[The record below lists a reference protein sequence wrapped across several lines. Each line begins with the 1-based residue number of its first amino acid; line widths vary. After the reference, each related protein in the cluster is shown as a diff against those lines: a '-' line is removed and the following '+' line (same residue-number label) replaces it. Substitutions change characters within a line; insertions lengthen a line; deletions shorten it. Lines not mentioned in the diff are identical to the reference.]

1 MMTKFIIYQ
10 NNLPVVKPLVGEC
23 GAYSATKKGP
33 LLMRWQKIRLGF
45 SLVLF
50 FAVLGSLLG
59 CGSQETDGL
68 ELLNVS
74 YDPTRELWRD
84 LNEKFIPTYEQ
95 KTGQKIGVRQS
106 HASSGSQARSVI
118 DGLEA
123 DVVTLAL
130 WSDTDALRKKGLIKD
145 GWEERLPNH
154 SLAYFSTIVFVVR
167 KGNPKGI
174 KDWPDLIKPGV
185 EVITPNPKT
194 SGNGRLSFLAAWGAV
209 RENGGSEQDARDF
222 VTKLYQHTPVLD
234 NGARGSTTTFAQ
246 KKIGD
251 VHLTWENE
259 AYLEVAETPG
269 EMEIVYPAASIRAE
283 PFVAVVDANVDR
295 KGTRAVAL
303 AYLKFLYTEEAQHIL
318 AKHHYRPINEDVRKQ
333 YAEQLPELK
342 LFPIAAIAQ
351 SWEDAQQKFFANGA
365 VFDSIYQPGR

>member
-1 MMTKFIIYQ
+1 MRSLF
-10 NNLPVVKPLVGEC
+10 VLVALAMG
-23 GAYSATKKGP
+23 GI
-33 LLMRWQKIRLGF
+33 W
-45 SLVLF
+45 
-50 FAVLGSLLG
+50 G
-59 CGSQETDGL
+59 CGSEQTDGV

-84 LNEKFIPTYEQ
+84 LNEKFSPNYEL
-95 KTGQKIGVRQS
+95 KTGQKVVIRQS
-106 HASSGSQARSVI
+106 HASSGSQARAVI

-145 GWEERLPNH
+145 DWEERLPNR

-167 KGNPKGI
+167 KANPKEI
-174 KDWPDLIKPGV
+174 KDWPDLVKAGV

-209 RENGGSEQDARDF
+209 RERGGSEEDARDF

-259 AYLEVAETPG
+259 AHLEIAETPG
-269 EMEIVYPAASIRAE
+269 ELEIVYPPLSIRAE

-295 KGTRAVAL
+295 KGTRGAAE
-303 AYLKFLYTEEAQHIL
+303 AYLQFLYTEEAQNIL
-318 AKHHYRPINEDVRKQ
+318 AKHYYRPINEEVRKQ
-333 YAEQLPELK
+333 YSARLPELK
-342 LFPIAAIAQ
+342 LFPITAVAE
-351 SWEDAQQKFFANGA
+351 SWDDAQQKFFANGA
-365 VFDSIYQPGR
+365 VFDSIYKPSR

>member
-1 MMTKFIIYQ
+1 MGWKNT
-10 NNLPVVKPLVGEC
+10 VA
-23 GAYSATKKGP
+23 GAG
-33 LLMRWQKIRLGF
+33 I
-45 SLVLF
+45 V
-50 FAVLGSLLG
+50 LLG
-59 CGSQETDGL
+59 AAVWGLSGCGQQQTDEV

-95 KTGQKIGVRQS
+95 TTGQKVAIRQS
-106 HASSGSQARSVI
+106 HASSGSQARAVL

-130 WSDTDALRKKGLIKD
+130 WSDTDVLRKKGLIED
-145 GWEERLPNH
+145 GWQERLPNH

-174 KDWPDLIKPGV
+174 KDWPDLVKEGV

-194 SGNGRLSFLAAWGAV
+194 SGNGRLSFLAAWGANLQ
-209 RENGGSEQDARDF
+209 RGGSEEDARDF

-259 AYLEVAETPG
+259 AHLEVAETPG
-269 EMEIVYPAASIRAE
+269 ELEIVYPSASIRAE
-283 PFVAVVDANVDR
+283 PFVAVVDANVER
-295 KGTRAVAL
+295 KGTRAVAE

-318 AKHHYRPINEDVRKQ
+318 AKHHYRPINEAVRTQ
-333 YAEQLPELK
+333 YTAALPELK
-342 LFPIAAIAQ
+342 LFPITALAQ
-351 SWEDAQQKFFANGA
+351 SWDDAQHKFFANGA
-365 VFDSIYQPGR
+365 IFDSIYKPNR

>member
-1 MMTKFIIYQ
+1 MWR
-10 NNLPVVKPLVGEC
+10 
-23 GAYSATKKGP
+23 KK
-33 LLMRWQKIRLGF
+33 IVF
-45 SLVLF
+45 CSYLVLLI
-50 FAVLGSLLG
+50 AALASLSG
-59 CGSQETDGL
+59 CAPQQTDGI

-74 YDPTRELWRD
+74 YDPTRELWRE
-84 LNEKFIPTYEQ
+84 LNARFIPEYERQ
-95 KTGQKIGVRQS
+95 SGQRVAIQQS
-106 HASSGSQARSVI
+106 HASSGSQARAVL

-130 WSDTDALRKKGLIKD
+130 WSDTDALRKNGLIQD
-145 GWEERLPNH
+145 GWQERLPEH

-174 KDWPDLIKPGV
+174 KDWPDLLKEGV

-209 RENGGSEQDARDF
+209 RTRGGSEDEARDF

-259 AYLEVAETPG
+259 AHLEIAETPG
-269 EMEIVYPAASIRAE
+269 ELEIVYPPVSIRAE

-295 KGTRAVAL
+295 KGTRAVAE
-303 AYLKFLYTEEAQHIL
+303 AYLKYLYSDEAQHIL
-318 AKHHYRPINEDVRKQ
+318 AKHHYRPIKEAVRKQ
-333 YAEQLPELK
+333 HTAQLPELK
-342 LFPIAAIAQ
+342 LFPITSIADN
-351 SWEDAQQKFFANGA
+351 WGDAQRKFFASGA
-365 VFDSIYQPGR
+365 IFDGIYKPSR

>member
-1 MMTKFIIYQ
+1 
-10 NNLPVVKPLVGEC
+10 
-23 GAYSATKKGP
+23 
-33 LLMRWQKIRLGF
+33 MRRKKIRFF
-45 SLVLF
+45 SYLVLF
-50 FAVLGSLLG
+50 SAVLGGLSG
-59 CGSQETDGL
+59 CRSQETDGI

-84 LNEKFIPTYEQ
+84 LNEKFIPKYEQ
-95 KTGQKIGVRQS
+95 KTGQKIVIRQS

-145 GWEERLPNH
+145 GWEERLPNR

-209 RENGGSEQDARDF
+209 RQNGGSDADARDF
-222 VTKLYQHTPVLD
+222 VAKLYHHTPVLD

-259 AYLEVAETPG
+259 AHLEVG
-269 EMEIVYPAASIRAE
+269 EAPSELEIVYPPVSIRAE

-295 KGTRAVAL
+295 KGMRPVAE
-303 AYLKFLYTEEAQHIL
+303 AYLRFLYSEEAQHIL
-318 AKHHYRPINEDVRKQ
+318 AKHHYRPIDEAVRKQ
-333 YAEQLPELK
+333 YAAQLPELK
-342 LFPIAAIAQ
+342 LFSITAIAQ
-351 SWEDAQQKFFANGA
+351 NWQDAQQKFFASGG

>member
-1 MMTKFIIYQ
+1 MRRKRILARSY
-10 NNLPVVKPLVGEC
+10 L
-23 GAYSATKKGP
+23 A
-33 LLMRWQKIRLGF
+33 LLC
-45 SLVLF
+45 V
-50 FAVLGSLLG
+50 VLGGLLG
-59 CGSQETDGL
+59 CGSHETDGL

-84 LNEKFIPTYEQ
+84 LNEKFIPKYEQ
-95 KTGQKIGVRQS
+95 SSGQKIAVRQS
-106 HASSGSQARSVI
+106 HASSGGQARAVI

-130 WSDTDALRKKGLIKD
+130 WSDTDAIHKKGLIKD

-167 KGNPKGI
+167 KGNPKAI
-174 KDWPDLIKPGV
+174 KDWPDLIKEGV
-185 EVITPNPKT
+185 EIITPNPKT
-194 SGNGRLSFLAAWGAV
+194 SGNGRLSFLAAWGAI
-209 RENGGSEQDARDF
+209 RQNGGSDEDARDF

-246 KKIGD
+246 KRIGD

-269 EMEIVYPAASIRAE
+269 ELEIVYPPISIRAE

-295 KGTRAVAL
+295 KGTRAVAE

-318 AKHHYRPINEDVRKQ
+318 AKHHYRPINEEVRKQ
-333 YAEQLPELK
+333 YVDELPELK
-342 LFPIAAIAQ
+342 LFPITAIAQ
-351 SWEDAQQKFFANGA
+351 SWDDAQQKFFANGA
-365 VFDSIYQPGR
+365 VFDSIYQPSR

>member
-1 MMTKFIIYQ
+1 MQWRQLLIGSC
-10 NNLPVVKPLVGEC
+10 LALL
-23 GAYSATKKGP
+23 GAMLSG
-33 LLMRWQKIRLGF
+33 L
-45 SLVLF
+45 S
-50 FAVLGSLLG
+50 G
-59 CGSQETDGL
+59 CGSQQTDGV

-74 YDPTRELWRD
+74 YDPTRELWREV
-84 LNEKFIPTYEQ
+84 NAKFIPEYEQ
-95 KTGQKIGVRQS
+95 QTGQKLEIRQS
-106 HASSGSQARSVI
+106 HASSGGQARAVL

-130 WSDTDALRKKGLIKD
+130 WSDTDILRKKGLISE
-145 GWEERLPNH
+145 GWQERLPEH

-167 KGNPKGI
+167 KDNPKAI

-209 RENGGSEQDARDF
+209 RQRGGSEDEARAF

-234 NGARGSTTTFAQ
+234 NGARGATTTFAQ

-259 AYLEVAETPG
+259 AHLEIAETPG
-269 EMEIVYPAASIRAE
+269 ELEIVYPSASIRAE

-295 KGTRAVAL
+295 KGTRAAAE
-303 AYLKFLYTEEAQHIL
+303 AYLKFLYTDEAQHVL
-318 AKHHYRPINEDVRKQ
+318 AKHHYRPINEAVRKQ
-333 YAEQLPELK
+333 HTTELPELK
-342 LFPIAAIAQ
+342 LFPITAVAD
-351 SWEDAQQKFFANGA
+351 SWDDAQQKFFANGA
-365 VFDSIYQPGR
+365 IFDSIYQPSR